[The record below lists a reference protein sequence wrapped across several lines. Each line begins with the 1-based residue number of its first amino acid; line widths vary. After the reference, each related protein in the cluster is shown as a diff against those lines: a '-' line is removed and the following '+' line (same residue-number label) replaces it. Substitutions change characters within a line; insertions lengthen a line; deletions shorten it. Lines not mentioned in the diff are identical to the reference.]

1 MAARE
6 ANKLLFEVL
15 DECAF
20 QPILQADEK
29 DVAPNKRYKLTLL
42 KEALTR
48 QRERFHN
55 CVSDG
60 EVYQAY
66 HEDLG
71 AKESDKITFD
81 LRQLNLPTLADCQEQ
96 FEQTASTLFDKGV
109 RKHSSLP

>member
-29 DVAPNKRYKLTLL
+29 SLSENKRHKLAQL
-42 KEALTR
+42 KEAMAR

-55 CVSDG
+55 CVSDE
-60 EVYQAY
+60 EVYQTY
-66 HEDLG
+66 HEGLG

-81 LRQLNLPTLADCQEQ
+81 LRELNLPALPDCQEQ
-96 FEQTASTLFDKGV
+96 FERTASTLFDKGV

>member
-15 DECAF
+15 DECVF
-20 QPILQADEK
+20 QPILQTDQK
-29 DVAPNKRYKLTLL
+29 DVAQNKRYKLSQL
-42 KEALTR
+42 KEALVHK
-48 QRERFHN
+48 RERFHK
-55 CVSDG
+55 CASDE

-71 AKESDKITFD
+71 AADSDKITFD
-81 LRQLNLPTLADCQEQ
+81 LRELNLPTFADCQEQ